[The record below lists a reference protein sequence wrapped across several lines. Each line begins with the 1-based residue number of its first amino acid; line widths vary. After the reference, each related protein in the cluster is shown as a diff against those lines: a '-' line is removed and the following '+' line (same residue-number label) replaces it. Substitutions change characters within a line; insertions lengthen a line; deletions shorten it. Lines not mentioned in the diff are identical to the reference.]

1 MYISW
6 EQSSKT
12 GSKNERLLLNFIAHH
27 RRRLCCWTED
37 DIRTSQNHIFFF
49 PIGWLPNI
57 YSNGKFHSSTDW
69 PYPFENVCL
78 NFASHSI
85 FDVSAK
91 KLLNWWFCF
100 FFFKNKNQNL
110 DSKKILF
117 TVTEKAFFCL
127 LCLTF
132 IRIRKHAINTDTPQL
147 RKNKHR
153 NLT

>member
-37 DIRTSQNHIFFF
+37 NIRTSQNHIFFF
-49 PIGWLPNI
+49 LLVDCQTFILMENFIHLQTDHIHLKMSALILHLIPSLMSLLRSCWIG
-57 YSNGKFHSSTDW
+57 GF
-69 PYPFENVCL
+69 V
-78 NFASHSI
+78 
-85 FDVSAK
+85 
-91 KLLNWWFCF
+91 F